1 MKSCPQCGRSFPDE
15 YSFCLSDGT
24 TLNPEPARV
33 DEEATVVRPQTRDR
47 IKTSTILLFTLAV
60 ILTLTLG
67 ATIGVLYVFWPRQQ
81 TAQQSQSEKA
91 SPTPTVTPQ
100 EPQSTPTPE
109 RTIQPRR
116 TPAPSLQNTPTPP
129 RPLGDGPELASDPGV
144 TRISFRPGRASD
156 TVSGSVVKNRAYV
169 LYAKNGQNLTAT
181 VRSNAG
187 CVTFD
192 GGSPR
197 ITYSTKEGDNALTL
211 VNNCGE
217 PRPFRLTVRIR

>member
-24 TLNPEPARV
+24 TLISDQVRV

-47 IKTSTILLFTLAV
+47 IKTSTIVLFTLAI

-81 TAQQSQSEKA
+81 TAQQAQIEEA
-91 SPTPTVTPQ
+91 SPAPTVTPR
-100 EPQSTPTPE
+100 PQSTAAPE
-109 RTIQPRR
+109 KTIQPRR
-116 TPAPSLQNTPTPP
+116 TPVPSTDDASTPSRPP
-129 RPLGDGPELASDPGV
+129 GPESAADPGV
-144 TRISFRPGRASD
+144 TRISFRPGRISD
-156 TVSGSVVKNRAYV
+156 TVSGTVIKNRAYV
-169 LYAKNGQNLTAT
+169 LYAKNGQNLMAT
-181 VRSNAG
+181 VRSNGG

-197 ITYSTKEGDNALTL
+197 VTYSTKEGDNALTL

-217 PRPFRLTVRIR
+217 SKPFRLTVRIR

>member
-24 TLNPEPARV
+24 TLISDPVRV
-33 DEEATVVRPQTRDR
+33 DAEATVVRPQKRDR

-81 TAQQSQSEKA
+81 AAEQSRIEEA
-91 SPTPTVTPQ
+91 SPSPTATPR
-100 EPQSTPTPE
+100 EPPSTATPE
-109 RTIQPRR
+109 RTIQPKR
-116 TPAPSLQNTPTPP
+116 TPVPSTENTPTPP
-129 RPLGDGPELASDPGV
+129 RPSGDGPAADPGV
-144 TRISFRPGRASD
+144 TRITFRPGRISD
-156 TVSGSVVKNRAYV
+156 TVSGSVIKNRAYV
-169 LYAKNGQNLTAT
+169 LYAKNGQNLIAT
-181 VRSNAG
+181 VRSNGG

-197 ITYSTKEGDNALTL
+197 ISYPTKEGNNALTL
-211 VNNCGE
+211 VNNCGD
-217 PRPFRLTVRIR
+217 PKPFRLTVRIR

>member
-24 TLNPEPARV
+24 TLISEPVRI

-47 IKTSTILLFTLAV
+47 LKTSTILLFILAV

-81 TAQQSQSEKA
+81 TAQQSQVANA
-91 SPTPTVTPQ
+91 SPAPTPTPRPQ
-100 EPQSTPTPE
+100 PTPTPE
-109 RTIQPRR
+109 RTIEPKR
-116 TPAPSLQNTPTPP
+116 TPVPSTENTSVPP
-129 RPLGDGPELASDPGV
+129 RPPSTGPALPADPGV
-144 TRISFRPGRASD
+144 TRISFRPGRVGD
-156 TVSGSVVKNRAYV
+156 TLSGSVIKNRTYV
-169 LYAKNGQNLTAT
+169 LYAKNGQNLIAT
-181 VRSNAG
+181 VRSNGG

-197 ITYSTKEGDNALTL
+197 ITYPTKEGDNTLTL
-211 VNNCGE
+211 VNNCGDSK
-217 PRPFRLTVRIR
+217 PFRLTVRIR